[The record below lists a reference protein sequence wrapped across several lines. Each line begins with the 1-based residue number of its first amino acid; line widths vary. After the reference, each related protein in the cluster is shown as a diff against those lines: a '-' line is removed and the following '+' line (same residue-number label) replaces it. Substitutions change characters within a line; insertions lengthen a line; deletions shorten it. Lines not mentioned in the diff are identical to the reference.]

1 MGIKDLAK
9 VIADHCPKALKTAE
23 MKAYFGRKIAIDAS
37 MSLYQFLIAVRQDGA
52 VLTSADGETTSHLN
66 GLFYRTIRMMENGV
80 KPVYVFDGKPPEL
93 KSDELDKR
101 SEKRAEA
108 TQQLA
113 EATEKGDTEAMD
125 KYNRR
130 LVKVTSEHTDDC
142 KKLLNL
148 MGVPVV
154 EAPCEAEAQ
163 CAELVRKG
171 IVYATATED
180 MDALTFGSEILV
192 RHMTFSEAKK
202 MPIKEFSLE
211 KVLQGLGITYDQFID
226 LCILLGCDYCGNI
239 KGIGPKKS
247 VELIKQY
254 GSIEEILQNIDHK
267 KFPPPTGWKYKEA
280 RSLFLQPNVEDG
292 NKFELTWAEPKVQ
305 EIIDYLCGQKGFS
318 EDRIR
323 SGLDRLKKS
332 RRTAQQGRID
342 AFFAP
347 IPVNIE
353 KNNKE
358 KKEIVEDKKEQKPA
372 KKRRIIIEDD
382 EEEDVDE
389 KEVEKEE
396 ENENSKEDDD
406 KNDEEQLKDQQQIG
420 GGTEK
425 TKNAKSSLK
434 VLAASKKPN
443 KKANTK
449 KMTKKFKAQKIN

>member
-9 VIADHCPKALKTAE
+9 VIADHCPKALKTLE

-52 VLTSADGETTSHLN
+52 VLSSADGETTSHLN
-66 GLFYRTIRMMENGV
+66 GLFYRTIRMMENGI

-113 EATEKGDTEAMD
+113 EATEKGDTEAID

-148 MGVPVV
+148 MGVPIV

-180 MDALTFGSEILV
+180 MDALTFGSQILV

-211 KVLQGLGITYDQFID
+211 KVLQGLDMTYDQFID

-254 GSIEEILQNIDHK
+254 GSIEEILQKIDQK
-267 KFPPPTGWKYKEA
+267 KFPPPIGWKYKEA
-280 RSLFLQPNVEDG
+280 RNLFLQPNVDDG
-292 NKFELTWAEPKVQ
+292 SKFELTWAEPKVQ
-305 EIIDYLCGQKGFS
+305 EVVDYLCVQKGFS

-347 IPVNIE
+347 IPVIIDKDNKRNGKGNVGDKRE
-353 KNNKE
+353 K
-358 KKEIVEDKKEQKPA
+358 KPA
-372 KKRRIIIEDD
+372 KKRKVIIEEDD
-382 EEEDVDE
+382 EEEEKEDE
-389 KEVEKEE
+389 KDD
-396 ENENSKEDDD
+396 NENNKKEDDSED
-406 KNDEEQLKDQQQIG
+406 DEKQSKDHHEIG

-425 TKNAKSSLK
+425 TKKAKFSLK
-434 VLAASKKPN
+434 VLSASKKPN

-449 KMTKKFKAQKIN
+449 KMTKKFKSQKIN